1 MSPFV
6 SFEFLNGDTCF
17 TLQIYF
23 PLRKLSQ
30 MDSRLSSSVNDMR
43 AHADHIKVSARDR
56 MNRQDRE
63 IKTVEEMAEVLERKV
78 SREEKGFLYLW
89 IYLFFCFFLSG
100 KVLLGREFLL

>member
-1 MSPFV
+1 MPPIV

-23 PLRKLSQ
+23 SLRKLSQ

-78 SREEKGFLYLW
+78 SRGKRIFIFVALFIYFFSERKSGFLL
-89 IYLFFCFFLSG
+89 
-100 KVLLGREFLL
+100 